1 MVYIYEGI
9 RNKMKEFTKV
19 LDLFPSGIP
28 EDIVYIVDKF
38 IKNNYE
44 IYLVGGAVRNLILYG
59 DKRLD
64 WDFDFTTNALPDE
77 VIKLFNR
84 DKKIFTVPTGIAHGT
99 VSIVFAK
106 ESGNVA
112 YEITTYRTED
122 IYEDGRHPKK
132 VNFSTSL
139 LEDLSRR
146 DFTINAIAYQPF
158 EKVIVDP
165 FDGIKDLKKKII
177 RTVGNPIER
186 FSEDGLRPIRACRIA
201 AQLDFE
207 IEKETFEA
215 ISKTLE
221 ITRKV
226 SMERVREELMKLLKT
241 SDKPSKGIE
250 LMRQS
255 GILEIFMPELLEGY
269 NIEQNEFHKY
279 DIYYHNLYSCDAVIK
294 EKPLVRL
301 AALLHDI
308 GKARAKNFAMKNG
321 IGNVFYNHEVIGE
334 RITEKIMKRLKFSNS
349 DINYVKK
356 LVRLHMFYYTEEW
369 TDGAVRRFLRKF
381 DGDENFLKD
390 LFELRKGDRLGS
402 GMKDKDA
409 EILDKFK
416 KRIAKIIEEDNALK
430 VTDLDING
438 HEIMEKFNIPPSK
451 TIGEM
456 LEYMLEK
463 VLDNPE
469 LNKKEKLFEIGKEFL
484 EKEGKL

>member
-1 MVYIYEGI
+1 
-9 RNKMKEFTKV
+9 MKEFKKEI
-19 LDLFPSGIP
+19 DLFPSGIP
-28 EDIVYIVDKF
+28 EDIVYIVEQF

-59 DKRLD
+59 DKNIN
-64 WDFDFTTNALPDE
+64 WDFDFTTNATPEE
-77 VIKLFNR
+77 VIKLF
-84 DKKIFTVPTGIAHGT
+84 KKNKKVFTVPTGIAHGT
-99 VSIVFAK
+99 VSVVFHK
-106 ESGNVA
+106 ENGNVA

-132 VNFSTSL
+132 VNFSKSL
-139 LEDLSRR
+139 IEDLSRR
-146 DFTINAIAYQPF
+146 DFTINSIAYQPI
-158 EKVIVDP
+158 EKFIVDP
-165 FDGIKDLKKKII
+165 FEGIKDLKRKII
-177 RTVGNPIER
+177 KTVGNPVER

-215 ISKTLE
+215 IPKTLE
-221 ITRKV
+221 VTKKV
-226 SMERVREELMKLLKT
+226 SMERVREEFMKLLKT
-241 SDKPSKGIE
+241 SEKPSIGIE
-250 LMRQS
+250 LMRES
-255 GILEIFMPELLEGY
+255 GILELFMPELLEGFK
-269 NIEQNEFHKY
+269 IEQNEFHKY
-279 DIYYHNLYSCDAVIK
+279 DIYYHNLYSCDAVTK
-294 EKPLVRL
+294 ERPLVRL

-308 GKARAKNFAMKNG
+308 GKARAKSYAIKNG

-334 RITEKIMKRLKFSNS
+334 RITEKIMKRLKFSNA
-349 DINYVKK
+349 DIHYVKK

-409 EILDKFK
+409 EILEKFRR
-416 KRIAKIIEEDNALK
+416 RINKIVAEDNALK

-438 HEIMEKFNIPPSK
+438 YEIMERFNIPPSR

>member
-1 MVYIYEGI
+1 
-9 RNKMKEFTKV
+9 MKKFIKKV
-19 LDLFPSGIP
+19 NLFPSGIP
-28 EDIVYIVDKF
+28 KDILYIVNKF
-38 IKNNYE
+38 LENNYE
-44 IYLVGGAVRNLILYG
+44 IYLVGGAVRNLLLYG
-59 DKRLD
+59 DKNIE
-64 WDFDFTTNALPDE
+64 WDFDFATNALPDE
-77 VIKLFNR
+77 VIKLFKK

-99 VSIVFAK
+99 VSVIFANEK
-106 ESGNVA
+106 KNIA

-122 IYEDGRHPKK
+122 VYEDGRHPKK
-132 VNFSTSL
+132 VSFSNSL

-146 DFTINAIAYQPF
+146 DFTINAIAYHPF
-158 EKVIVDP
+158 ENIIIDP
-165 FDGIKDLKKKII
+165 FDGQKDLKRKII
-177 RTVGNPIER
+177 RTVGNPVER
-186 FSEDGLRPIRACRIA
+186 FSEDGLRSIRACRIA

-215 ISKTLE
+215 ITKTLE
-221 ITRKV
+221 ITKKV
-226 SMERVREELMKLLKT
+226 SMERVREEFMKLLKT
-241 SDKPSKGIE
+241 ADKPSKGIE

-255 GILEIFMPELLEGY
+255 GILELFLPELLEGY

-279 DIYYHNLYSCDAVIK
+279 DIYIHNLYSCDAVTK

-308 GKARAKNFAMKNG
+308 GKARAKSFAIKNG

-334 RITEKIMKRLKFSNS
+334 RITEKLMKRLKFSNS

-402 GMKDKDA
+402 GMKDKDT
-409 EILDKFK
+409 EILEKFK
-416 KRIAKIIEEDNALK
+416 RRIAKIVEEDNALK

-438 HEIMEKFNIPPSK
+438 DEIMERFSIPPSRK
-451 TIGEM
+451 VGEM

-469 LNKKEKLFEIGKEFL
+469 LNEKEKLFEIGKEFL
-484 EKEGKL
+484 EKEKKL